1 MFSNSCRLIQLKS
14 NIEND
19 FAGNFSLYLCAH
31 RKLFHCAIVCINEN
45 SDRINQIKM
54 NKDDKYK
61 SSCKEL
67 RFVTS
72 AEQMLPFLDRI
83 RGQSNDSDDPND
95 SDTNDSNELN
105 ENNENIVV
113 PASDNSNLTV
123 PMVAPKISAS
133 NTSEALALPNIYEE
147 YVNFIDLSVLNP
159 IVDAKHCQR
168 DRLIESE
175 ISEPNCLIFMF
186 NFDSN

>member
-1 MFSNSCRLIQLKS
+1 
-14 NIEND
+14 
-19 FAGNFSLYLCAH
+19 
-31 RKLFHCAIVCINEN
+31 
-45 SDRINQIKM
+45 M

-61 SSCKEL
+61 CSSKEL

-95 SDTNDSNELN
+95 SDTNDSGASN
-105 ENNENIVV
+105 ENNVV
-113 PASDNSNLTV
+113 AASDNNNLTV
-123 PMVAPKISAS
+123 PIVAPKMSAS

-159 IVDAKHCQR
+159 IIDAKHCQR

-175 ISEPNCLIFMF
+175 ISEPNCLIFKF

>member
-1 MFSNSCRLIQLKS
+1 M
-14 NIEND
+14 
-19 FAGNFSLYLCAH
+19 
-31 RKLFHCAIVCINEN
+31 
-45 SDRINQIKM
+45 IK
-54 NKDDKYK
+54 DEKYK
-61 SSCKEL
+61 SSSKEL

-95 SDTNDSNELN
+95 SDTNESGELN
-105 ENNENIVV
+105 ENNVV
-113 PASDNSNLTV
+113 QASDNNNLSV

-159 IVDAKHCQR
+159 IIDAKHCQR

-175 ISEPNCLIFMF
+175 ISEPNCLLFMF
-186 NFDSN
+186 NFDSNYA